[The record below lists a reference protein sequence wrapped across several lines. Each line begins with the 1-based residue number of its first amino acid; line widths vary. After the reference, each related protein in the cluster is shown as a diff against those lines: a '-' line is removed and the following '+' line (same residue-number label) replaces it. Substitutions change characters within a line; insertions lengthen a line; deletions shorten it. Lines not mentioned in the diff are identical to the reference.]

1 LLSRILPPDSVVYS
15 LLRGQPHADPRYL
28 EQGWFKSIIVARQH
42 AARWKFPLHQRPLI
56 HHRGEAQQIAAPMMI
71 AQMMLRIST
80 ESHDK
85 ESLASIPHVTLV
97 SICVVLMSMPT
108 KPYLSQEETRSPRS
122 PRSPRQIRRDVSR
135 RNNIMHWRRVFI

>member
-1 LLSRILPPDSVVYS
+1 
-15 LLRGQPHADPRYL
+15 
-28 EQGWFKSIIVARQH
+28 
-42 AARWKFPLHQRPLI
+42 
-56 HHRGEAQQIAAPMMI
+56 
-71 AQMMLRIST
+71 MMLRLST